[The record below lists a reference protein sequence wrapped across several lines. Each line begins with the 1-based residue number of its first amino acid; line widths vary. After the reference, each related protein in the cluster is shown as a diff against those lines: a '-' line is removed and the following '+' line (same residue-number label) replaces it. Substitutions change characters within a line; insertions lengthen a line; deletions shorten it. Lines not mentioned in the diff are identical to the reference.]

1 VKTNVQVNRYNTLE
15 MLTKCIK
22 RLLFVPNALSF
33 VCGHKCTAHVW
44 FAQVFKLSFSG
55 ISVFVL
61 RVKLDGRYHFNEKL
75 LEKDGYKSWLQK
87 DKNAIKAFCFACK
100 KSINQNIGLNTNIL
114 LCL

>member
-1 VKTNVQVNRYNTLE
+1 
-15 MLTKCIK
+15 
-22 RLLFVPNALSF
+22 
-33 VCGHKCTAHVW
+33 VW
-44 FAQVFKLSFSG
+44 FAQVFKFSFSG

-61 RVKLDGRYHFNEKL
+61 RVKLDGRYHFNKKL

-100 KSINQNIGLNTNIL
+100 KSINQNKGLNTNIL